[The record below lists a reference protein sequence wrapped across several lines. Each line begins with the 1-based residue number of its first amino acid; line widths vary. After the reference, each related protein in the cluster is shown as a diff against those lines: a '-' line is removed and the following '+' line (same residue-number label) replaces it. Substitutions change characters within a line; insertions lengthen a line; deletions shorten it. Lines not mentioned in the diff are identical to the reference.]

1 MHIVLMIRAESVFKV
16 SYRPL
21 QVDIGGDFVHL
32 RVHKSLPHA
41 GGKLE
46 LHGIQTSKSQQD
58 PIEYF

>member
-1 MHIVLMIRAESVFKV
+1 VICAESVFKV
-16 SYRPL
+16 SYHPL
-21 QVDIGGDFVHL
+21 QVDVGGDFVHL

-41 GGKLE
+41 GEKLD

>member
-1 MHIVLMIRAESVFKV
+1 VICAESVFKV
-16 SYRPL
+16 SYHPL
-21 QVDIGGDFVHL
+21 QVDVGGEFVHL

-41 GGKLE
+41 GEKLD